1 MNINK
6 VKIDSIKYT
15 NKDKKV
21 TCIVK
26 WYNPVTS
33 CIQKVKGVAKCNPDD
48 TFNLVKG
55 QRIAESR
62 AKIVMWYKYLFAL
75 HKEGLKAVN
84 KHDNLIEK
92 ELNHLRNLINK

>member
-26 WYNPVTS
+26 WYNPITNTY
-33 CIQKVKGVAKCNPDD
+33 QKSEGVAKCNPDD
-48 TFNLVKG
+48 TFDLVKG

-62 AKIVMWYKYLFAL
+62 AKSIMWLRYKVILI
-75 HKEGLKAVN
+75 KESRKAISKFNKLIDRELIHLKS
-84 KHDNLIEK
+84 LY
-92 ELNHLRNLINK
+92 